1 MNKNELFTTRSMA
14 IMALM
19 SALAIVLNLFSFP
32 IPFIAPSFYKM
43 DLSEIP
49 VLLGG
54 FMLGP
59 VAGII
64 IELIKILLNLLLNGT
79 STGGVGEF
87 ANFCIGCA
95 LVIPAS
101 FIYIRNKT
109 RKNAILGMVVGVVLM
124 AVLGVFLNYYV
135 MLPLYENFMP
145 IETIIAAGAAIN
157 PAISTKW
164 NFCWLAVAPFN
175 LFKGIVASLVT
186 ALIYK
191 RLSLLLKG
199 NR

>member
-1 MNKNELFTTRSMA
+1 MHKNQLFTTRNMA
-14 IMALM
+14 IIALM
-19 SALAIVLNLFSFP
+19 SALAIVLNLYSFP

-49 VLLGG
+49 VLLGT

-59 VAGII
+59 VAAVI
-64 IELIKILLNLLLNGT
+64 IELIKILLNLLINGST
-79 STGGVGEF
+79 TGGVGEF

-95 LVIPAS
+95 LTVPAGI
-101 FIYIRNKT
+101 IYIKNKT
-109 RKNAILGMVVGVVLM
+109 RRNAIVGMAVGVILM
-124 AVLGVFLNYYV
+124 AVLGVLMNYYI

-145 IETIIAAGAAIN
+145 LEQIIEAGAAIN

-164 NFCWLAVAPFN
+164 NFCWFAVAPFN
-175 LFKGIVASLVT
+175 LFKGVIASLVT

-191 RLSLLLKG
+191 RLSILLKG
-199 NR
+199 NH

>member
-1 MNKNELFTTRSMA
+1 MNKNTLFTTRSMA

-59 VAGII
+59 VAAVI
-64 IELIKILLNLLLNGT
+64 IELIKILLNLLINGST
-79 STGGVGEF
+79 TGGVGEF

-95 LVIPAS
+95 LTVPAS
-101 FIYIRNKT
+101 IIYIRNKT
-109 RKNAILGMVVGVVLM
+109 RKNAIIGMIAGVILM
-124 AVLGVFLNYYV
+124 AILGAYMNYYV
-135 MLPLYENFMP
+135 MLPLYENFMSLEQI
-145 IETIIAAGAAIN
+145 IEAGAAIN

-164 NFCWLAVAPFN
+164 NFCWFAVAPFN
-175 LFKGIVASLVT
+175 LFKGAAASLVT
-186 ALIYK
+186 GLIYK
-191 RLSLLLKG
+191 RVSILLKG
-199 NR
+199 SR